1 MHPSGP
7 GSFFPKVIFISPFC
21 KDWPVCQ
28 SYIIYPLAVNHAQAE
43 GVHLQ
48 MVKVNMNRK
57 FAFGSDETD
66 MYIARLMEEQWES
79 GASGEGAGE
88 GDGNEAGSK

>member
-1 MHPSGP
+1 
-7 GSFFPKVIFISPFC
+7 
-21 KDWPVCQ
+21 
-28 SYIIYPLAVNHAQAE
+28 
-43 GVHLQ
+43 

-66 MYIARLMEEQWES
+66 RYIARLMEEQWES